1 MISMPRR
8 IRRRPM
14 YIDVHLPRM
23 SRKGKLLVIITVV
36 LAILAAVTIKSIA
49 YFRELSR
56 QMVLSDATDL
66 MTLCINDTISRKFA
80 EEDYDYDYF
89 VNLEYGADGSVTAVQ
104 TNMARINALSS
115 ELLSDIVHAAD
126 GGQLSLSIPVGNVL
140 GSSLLLGKGPE
151 IPVDITMLTSSHV
164 DFKNELSDAGINQ
177 TKHQIKLDVVVDIDV
192 IMPWQTIS
200 TQVVSEILIAETVIL
215 GDVPDT
221 YLNWGSTA

>member
-1 MISMPRR
+1 MPRR

-151 IPVDITMLTSSHV
+151 LPVDITMLTSSHV
-164 DFKNELSDAGINQ
+164 DFRNELSDAGINQ

>member
-1 MISMPRR
+1 MPRR

-14 YIDVHLPRM
+14 YIDVHLPRI

>member
-1 MISMPRR
+1 MPRR

-14 YIDVHLPRM
+14 YLDMHLPRI

-89 VNLEYGADGSVTAVQ
+89 VNLEYGAEGSVTAVQ

-221 YLNWGSTA
+221 YLNWSSTA

>member
-1 MISMPRR
+1 MPRR

-89 VNLEYGADGSVTAVQ
+89 VNLDGADGSVTAVQ

>member
-1 MISMPRR
+1 MPRR

-66 MTLCINDTISRKFA
+66 MTLCINDTISRRFA

>member
-1 MISMPRR
+1 MPRR

-14 YIDVHLPRM
+14 YLDMHLPRI

-164 DFKNELSDAGINQ
+164 DFKNGLSDAGINQ

>member
-1 MISMPRR
+1 MPRR

-14 YIDVHLPRM
+14 YLDMHLPRI

-89 VNLEYGADGSVTAVQ
+89 VNLEYGADGSVTAIQ

>member
-1 MISMPRR
+1 
-8 IRRRPM
+8 M

-164 DFKNELSDAGINQ
+164 DFRNELSDAGINQ

>member
-1 MISMPRR
+1 MLMPRR
-8 IRRRPM
+8 MRRRPM
-14 YIDVHLPRM
+14 YLDLHLPNMR
-23 SRKGKLLVIITVV
+23 RRTRLAVIATVV

-49 YFRELSR
+49 YFRELSCE
-56 QMVLSDATDL
+56 MVISDATDL

-80 EEDYDYDYF
+80 AEDYDYDYF
-89 VNLEYGADGSVTAVQ
+89 VDLDYGADGMVTAVRA
-104 TNMARINALSS
+104 NMARINALSS

-126 GGQLSLSIPVGNVL
+126 GGELSLSIPVGNVL

-164 DFKNELSDAGINQ
+164 DFQNELSDAGINQ
-177 TKHQIKLDVVVDIDV
+177 TKHQIKLEIVIDIDV
-192 IMPWQTIS
+192 IMPWQTVS

-221 YLNWGSTA
+221 YLNWGNTN

>member
-1 MISMPRR
+1 MPRR

-14 YIDVHLPRM
+14 YLDMHLPRI

-140 GSSLLLGKGPE
+140 GSSLMLGKGPE

>member
-1 MISMPRR
+1 
-8 IRRRPM
+8 M
-14 YIDVHLPRM
+14 YLDMHLPRM
-23 SRKGKLLVIITVV
+23 SRRQKLVVITTVV
-36 LAILAAVTIKSIA
+36 LAILVAVTIKSIS

-80 EEDYDYDYF
+80 EEDYSYDYF
-89 VNLEYGADGSVTAVQ
+89 VDIDYGEDGTVTAVRA
-104 TNMARINALSS
+104 NMSRINALSS

-177 TKHQIKLDVVVDIDV
+177 TKHQIKLDVVIDIDV
-192 IMPWQTIS
+192 IMPWQTVS

-215 GDVPDT
+215 GDVPQT
-221 YLNWGSTA
+221 YLNWGNSD

>member
-1 MISMPRR
+1 
-8 IRRRPM
+8 M

>member
-1 MISMPRR
+1 MPRR
-8 IRRRPM
+8 VRRRPM
-14 YIDVHLPRM
+14 YLDMHLPRM
-23 SRKGKLLVIITVV
+23 SRRQKLVVITTVV
-36 LAILAAVTIKSIA
+36 LAILVAVTIKSIS

-80 EEDYDYDYF
+80 EEDYSYDYF
-89 VNLEYGADGSVTAVQ
+89 VDIDYGEDGTVTAVRA
-104 TNMARINALSS
+104 NMSRINALSS

-177 TKHQIKLDVVVDIDV
+177 TKHQIKLDVVIDIDV
-192 IMPWQTIS
+192 IMPWQTVS

-215 GDVPDT
+215 GDVPQT
-221 YLNWGSTA
+221 YLNWGNSD

>member
-1 MISMPRR
+1 MPRR

-14 YIDVHLPRM
+14 YLDMHLPRI

-89 VNLEYGADGSVTAVQ
+89 VNLGYGADGSVTAVQ